1 MSNTDNKIQIYKM
14 RINTL
19 IDEHADALVQSQ
31 EFYKQLQEANT
42 KIAELENELRNRS
55 VQKENSEPFIIN
67 HPVETINE

>member
-1 MSNTDNKIQIYKM
+1 MNNIDSKIQIYKM

-31 EFYKQLQEANT
+31 ELYKQLQEANT

-67 HPVETINE
+67 QPVETVNE